1 MAEEIRLQVTLNQD
15 LLPQGQANVPIIA
28 RLDLEPDERF
38 RQQHPQVPTDIC
50 LLLDSSGSM
59 DEPFTRGD
67 SATKRD
73 GVIAAAQ
80 QILPHLGAKD
90 TVSIIFY
97 DSQAHLIA
105 ERLPSRRGA
114 EIAALL
120 ETLRKYNGATNFEA
134 GLQMAQAVLSNGTAG
149 SRRIFF
155 LTDGNPTHGNAGNT
169 LKLVESLGQAGVT
182 IDCMGVGAD
191 FNFGYMRQLSAQ
203 SNGRTERLDTR
214 DRAGS
219 LFEQLLV
226 SAQRTIASN
235 VFLNLQ
241 FAPGLR
247 DLEVYQ
253 TAPETRYFSQLK
265 PGSGGRFA
273 LEIPVRTLRQDK
285 RNIYLLKANL
295 DIPTTGHQ
303 QPFAEVRL
311 DYDLPPAGLTGQRA
325 ALSIAVSCRDQ
336 GQPMRDTSIDDMFAE
351 AELDKF
357 YEHFIAIRRQDWQ
370 QAVAIL
376 DEMTRR
382 AHIIDDQDRLRHYRS
397 LRDKLQ
403 QQHGLSDDDLNR
415 LGASSTKS
423 TIAQEAAELGAAGA
437 SRLLNT
443 DY

>member
-1 MAEEIRLQVTLNQD
+1 MAEEIRLNIALNQD
-15 LLPQGQANVPIIA
+15 LLLKGQANVPVIA
-28 RLDLEPDERF
+28 RLDLEPAEAF
-38 RQQHPQVPTDIC
+38 RQQHAQVPTDIC

-59 DEPFTRGD
+59 DEPFAKGNTL
-67 SATKRD
+67 TKRD

-80 QILPHLGAKD
+80 QILPHLGVRD
-90 TVSIIFY
+90 TVSIVFY

-105 ERLPSRRGA
+105 ERLPSQRA
-114 EIAALL
+114 SEIASLL

-134 GLQMAQAVLSNGTAG
+134 GLKMAQTVLRNGTAS

-155 LTDGNPTHGNAGNT
+155 LTDGNPTNSNPANT
-169 LKLVESLGQAGVT
+169 LKLVESLSQAGVT

-191 FNFGYMRQLSAQ
+191 FNFGYMRQLSAL

-226 SAQRTIASN
+226 SAQRTIATN

-241 FAPGLR
+241 FAKGLR

-253 TAPETRYFSQLK
+253 TAPETRYFSRLQT
-265 PGSGGRFA
+265 GSGGRA
-273 LEIPVRTLRQDK
+273 SLEIPVRTLRQDK

-295 DIPTTGHQ
+295 DVPANTNQH
-303 QPFAEVRL
+303 PFAEVRL

-336 GQPMRDTSIDDMFAE
+336 GQPQRDTSIDDMFAE

-357 YEHFIAIRRQDWQ
+357 YEQFIAIQRQDWQ

-382 AHIIDDQDRLRHYRS
+382 AHIIDDQDRLRHYRT

-423 TIAQEAAELGAAGA
+423 TIAQEAAELGASGA
-437 SRLLNT
+437 SSLLNT

>member
-1 MAEEIRLQVTLNQD
+1 MAEEIRLQVALNQD
-15 LLPQGQANVPIIA
+15 LLPKGQANVPIIA
-28 RLDLEPDERF
+28 RLDLEPAEEF

-59 DEPFTRGD
+59 DEPFANGD
-67 SATKRD
+67 TQTKRD

-80 QILPHLGAKD
+80 QILPHLGAQD

-105 ERLPSRRGA
+105 ERLPSQRA
-114 EIAALL
+114 SEIAKLL

-134 GLQMAQAVLSNGTAG
+134 GLKMAQAVLGNGKAS

-155 LTDGNPTHGNAGNT
+155 LTDGNPTQGNQGNT
-169 LKLVESLGQAGVT
+169 LKLVESLSKAGVT
-182 IDCMGVGAD
+182 IDCMGVGGD

-203 SNGRTERLDTR
+203 SNGRTELLDTR

-226 SAQRTIASN
+226 SAQRTIATN

-241 FAPGLR
+241 FAQGLR

-253 TAPETRYFSQLK
+253 TAPETRYFSRLQA
-265 PGSGGRFA
+265 GSGGRFS

-285 RNIYLLKANL
+285 RNIYLFKANL
-295 DIPTTGHQ
+295 DVPTNANQH
-303 QPFAEVRL
+303 PFAEVRL

-325 ALSIAVSCRDQ
+325 ALSIAVSCRDS
-336 GQPMRDTSIDDMFAE
+336 GQPLRDTSLDDMFAE

-357 YEHFIAIRRQDWQ
+357 YERFIAIQRQDWQ
-370 QAVAIL
+370 QAIAIL

-382 AHIIDDQDRLRHYRS
+382 AHIIDDQDRLRHYRT

-403 QQHGLSDDDLNR
+403 QHHGLSDDDLNR

-423 TIAQEAAELGAAGA
+423 TIAQEAAELGTAAA